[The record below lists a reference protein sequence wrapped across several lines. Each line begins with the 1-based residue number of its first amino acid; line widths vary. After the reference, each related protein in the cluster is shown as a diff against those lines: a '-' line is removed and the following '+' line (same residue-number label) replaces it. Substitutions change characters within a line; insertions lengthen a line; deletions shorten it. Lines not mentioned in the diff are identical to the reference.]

1 MRRNGKQ
8 KEQKEKMN
16 CDEEQVNYRVRQLP
30 CLGSVPEQDHKL
42 CKDSGKK
49 KLLNVR
55 RHKNRTFFIA
65 TILKI
70 CISVHAV
77 LCSSENQPQEKHNRT
92 NHILFP

>member
-8 KEQKEKMN
+8 KEQKKKIN

-49 KLLNVR
+49 NYYMLEGTKIVL
-55 RHKNRTFFIA
+55 FFIA

>member
-8 KEQKEKMN
+8 KEQKEEMN

-55 RHKNRTFFIA
+55 RHKNRTFLHCNNPQDMYF
-65 TILKI
+65 
-70 CISVHAV
+70 CPRCFV
-77 LCSSENQPQEKHNRT
+77 L
-92 NHILFP
+92 F

>member
-49 KLLNVR
+49 NY
-55 RHKNRTFFIA
+55 
-65 TILKI
+65 
-70 CISVHAV
+70 
-77 LCSSENQPQEKHNRT
+77 
-92 NHILFP
+92 